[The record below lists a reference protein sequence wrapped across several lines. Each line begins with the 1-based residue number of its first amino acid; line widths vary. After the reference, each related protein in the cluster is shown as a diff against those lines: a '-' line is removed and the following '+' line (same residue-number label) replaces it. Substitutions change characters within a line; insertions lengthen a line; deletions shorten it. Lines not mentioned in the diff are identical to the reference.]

1 MERGAWRATVHRV
14 AKESDT
20 LSDFHFTRITI
31 YKIGKHQ
38 SLCSTWIYTQYLII
52 KPVMEKNLKKNMYI
66 YVYIYMYIYVYVYV
80 CVYIY
85 IYIYKTESVC
95 CILETNTVL

>member
-1 MERGAWRATVHRV
+1 MDRGAWRATVHRV

-38 SLCSTWIYTQYLII
+38 SLCSTGIYTQYLII

-85 IYIYKTESVC
+85 IYKTESVC